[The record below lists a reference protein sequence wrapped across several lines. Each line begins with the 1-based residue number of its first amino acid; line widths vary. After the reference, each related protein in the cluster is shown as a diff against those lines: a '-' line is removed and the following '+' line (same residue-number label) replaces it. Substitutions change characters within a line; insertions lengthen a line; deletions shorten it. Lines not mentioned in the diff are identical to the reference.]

1 MDNRSIVQGMMVRVG
16 LGVFGLLTVATL
28 VLTVVSDRGLIEVHR
43 KGELLTQLEQQ
54 IQALEAEN
62 AQMVEEIRTL
72 RTDPDEIERRA
83 REELKLVMPGEVILL
98 VPSEDPEL
106 RDFP

>member
-43 KGELLTQLEQQ
+43 KGERLTQLEQQ

>member
-1 MDNRSIVQGMMVRVG
+1 MVRVG

-43 KGELLTQLEQQ
+43 KGERLTQLEQQ

>member
-28 VLTVVSDRGLIEVHR
+28 VLTVVADRGLIEVHR
-43 KGELLTQLEQQ
+43 KGERLTQLEQQ

-62 AQMVEEIRTL
+62 AQMVEEIQTL

-106 RDFP
+106 RNVP

>member
-43 KGELLTQLEQQ
+43 KGEQLSALEQQ
-54 IQALEAEN
+54 IEALEAEN
-62 AQMVEEIRTL
+62 AQMVEEILTRRIDNGTHRL
-72 RTDPDEIERRA
+72 LDPLPAPVQAARA
-83 REELKLVMPGEVILL
+83 HWRKK
-98 VPSEDPEL
+98 
-106 RDFP
+106 R